1 MRATARSGRSFLDRF
16 GATIL
21 RGGIAPVPATLYFFQ
36 AELGLSPQEVWF
48 IGYILAHKWDEDLP
62 HPSLVKMAERVG
74 VSRRQLQRIRGSLT
88 AKGLLSCVSRH
99 QAAGGKASNG
109 YDFSGLFGRLER
121 LIREHGPRGECPID
135 SLLHPEEDEPTMAHG
150 DVTPMSHGY
159 ASRTSHRDASRTSQG
174 TAAPKSQ
181 TYVSPASHRSVTP
194 TSHDSEA
201 THAEAKRAET
211 KHVDLPPP
219 SPSNGPSSQVRSEEE
234 VERFNQATWRSAQ
247 AVLRVA
253 CRPDE
258 YERMARYVQLLEL
271 DQERGWALLGVP
283 NAHLREQVQTHLTV
297 PIQVALER
305 ACGSQLR
312 LLIIVRS
319 AQTTPRLAELLATT
333 PDTASAA
340 PNSASS

>member
-135 SLLHPEEDEPTMAHG
+135 SLLDPEEGEPTMAHR

-159 ASRTSHRDASRTSQG
+159 ASHTSHRD
-174 TAAPKSQ
+174 AAPKSQ
-181 TYVSPASHRSVTP
+181 TYVSPASHRSVSP

-201 THAEAKRAET
+201 PHAEAKRAET

-219 SPSNGPSSQVRSEEE
+219 SPSNGPSSQVRSEGE
-234 VERFNQATWRSAQ
+234 VERFNQATWRAAQ
-247 AVLRVA
+247 AILRVA

-258 YERMARYVQLLEL
+258 YERMARYVQLLEI
-271 DQERGWALLGVP
+271 DQARGWALLGVP
-283 NAHLREQVQTHLTV
+283 NAHLRDQVQTHLTG

-312 LLIIVRS
+312 LLIMVRS

-333 PDTASAA
+333 PDAASTAPDSASA
-340 PNSASS
+340 